1 MSAVAEAEAAA
12 AAEPAKDNLDLI
24 YDVPVNLSVELG
36 RCQMPM
42 RNVLQLEEG
51 SIVKLEKKADTPVDL
66 FVNNKRIGQGEVV
79 VVDNQFGIKITKIL

>member
-1 MSAVAEAEAAA
+1 MSAVEETLT
-12 AAEPAKDNLDLI
+12 ENLELI
-24 YDVPVNLSVELG
+24 YDVPVSLSVELG

-42 RNVLQLEEG
+42 KNVLQLEEG

-66 FVNNKRIGQGEVV
+66 FVNHKRIGQGEVV

>member
-1 MSAVAEAEAAA
+1 MNAVEETLS
-12 AAEPAKDNLDLI
+12 DNLELI
-24 YDVPVNLSVELG
+24 YDVPVSLSVELG

>member
-1 MSAVAEAEAAA
+1 MSAVEETLS
-12 AAEPAKDNLDLI
+12 ENLELI
-24 YDVPVNLSVELG
+24 YDVPVSLSVELG

-42 RNVLQLEEG
+42 KNVLQLEEG

>member
-1 MSAVAEAEAAA
+1 MSAVE
-12 AAEPAKDNLDLI
+12 EPVNENLQLI
-24 YDVPVNLSVELG
+24 YDVPVSLSVELG

-42 RNVLQLEEG
+42 KNVLQLEEG

>member
-1 MSAVAEAEAAA
+1 MNAVEET
-12 AAEPAKDNLDLI
+12 AKENLELI

-42 RNVLQLEEG
+42 KNVLQLEEG

>member
-1 MSAVAEAEAAA
+1 MSALEETVHE
-12 AAEPAKDNLDLI
+12 NLEII

-42 RNVLQLEEG
+42 KNVLQLEEG

-66 FVNNKRIGQGEVV
+66 YVNNKRIGQGEVV

>member
-1 MSAVAEAEAAA
+1 MSAVE
-12 AAEPAKDNLDLI
+12 EPVSENLQLI
-24 YDVPVNLSVELG
+24 YDVPVSLSVELG

-42 RNVLQLEEG
+42 KNVLQLEEG

>member
-1 MSAVAEAEAAA
+1 MSAVAE
-12 AAEPAKDNLDLI
+12 AEPAKDNLDLI

-42 RNVLQLEEG
+42 KNVLQLEEG

>member
-1 MSAVAEAEAAA
+1 MSAMTEVTPE
-12 AAEPAKDNLDLI
+12 NLELI

-36 RCQMPM
+36 HCQMPM
-42 RNVLQLEEG
+42 KNVLQLEEG

-79 VVDNQFGIKITKIL
+79 VVDNQFGIKITRIL